1 MAENNLTTAAR
12 AATRNAYGVRIKDP
26 SNKDSI
32 ITRKPDD
39 NGVVDLSDLST
50 GSTGR
55 AAIEFSTGEAV
66 GTKITNLDDY
76 HKIFNSYEGVNL
88 IGVNKDL
95 SNIPNGISVIL
106 SNGPQPI
113 TVSGKELA
121 SDFKLES
128 PVTLTYTKA
137 QLLSMLNK
145 AATVTD
151 NTPGTIK
158 STMYIDPSTPN
169 PVSVRLSSGS
179 TTVELVDT
187 VKTDTMTLRVTYS
200 RYLSTTTFVKVPI
213 ARITVN

>member
-1 MAENNLTTAAR
+1 MAENNLTTTAR
-12 AATRNAYGVRIKDP
+12 AVTRNAYGVRIKDP

-50 GSTGR
+50 GR
-55 AAIEFSTGEAV
+55 AAINFSTGEAV
-66 GTKITNLDDY
+66 GTKTTNLDDY

-113 TVSGKELA
+113 MVSGKELA

-145 AATVTD
+145 AATVT
-151 NTPGTIK
+151 NNAPETIK
-158 STMYIDPSTPN
+158 ATLYMDPSTPD
-169 PVSVRLSSGS
+169 PIVVRLSSGS